1 MEIRGPL
8 PFHVAKAY
16 GVVKTPA
23 AAVAHGA
30 ASGGASGGAT
40 RLVAGTVSVPADPSL
55 ASNTVQGTASSGSR
69 QTDAFPMYSRAA
81 DRVEVATAVALGRNL
96 DMRG

>member
-16 GVVKTPA
+16 GVVKPPFAT
-23 AAVAHGA
+23 VAHAA
-30 ASGGASGGAT
+30 ASGSGVGGAT

-55 ASNTVQGTASSGSR
+55 ASNAADSSAPVGPR
-69 QTDAFPMYSRAA
+69 QADAFPMYSRAA
-81 DRVEVATAVALGRNL
+81 DRIEVATAVALGRNL